1 MAIEPC
7 DDRNRLMVLMEKG
20 RLPEDGL
27 ILALGDLFR
36 RLVLPGEVRH
46 KLPTLCLCGLVDEL
60 VDTLGRHLLEQLLSC
75 VP

>member
-7 DDRNRLMVLMEKG
+7 DERNRLMVLMEKG

-36 RLVLPGEVRH
+36 RVVHLGKVRH
-46 KLPTLCLCGLVDEL
+46 
-60 VDTLGRHLLEQLLSC
+60 HLLGEILD
-75 VP
+75 